1 MASIT
6 LKLPNIAKNTYMT
19 WTFATQAG
27 NQICVTL
34 KDSAT
39 TYVNNACRQSTTFGI
54 IPGGQGFAQVQGTG
68 VNLYVNVPNSG
79 ALIAVT
85 NAFALAAPDG
95 TNVGFGYNFAIEDGS
110 DNDFND
116 LYATVVAWNSQG

>member
-6 LKLPNIAKNTYMT
+6 LKMPNIAQGTYMT
-19 WTFATQAG
+19 WTFATQAA

-39 TYVNNACRQSTTFGI
+39 VYLNNACRQSKTFGI

-68 VNLYVNVPNSG
+68 VNILVNVPNSNS
-79 ALIAVT
+79 LIAVT
-85 NAFALAAPDG
+85 NAFALASPDG
-95 TNVGFGYNFAIEDGS
+95 SNVGFGYNFAIEDSS

-116 LYATVVAWNSQG
+116 LYATVVAWLSQG